1 MGGTQSQLHEQ
12 VAACQAE
19 LERLAERQREL
30 EQQLADSA
38 RLVAELDARLA
49 EREHTVKACM
59 ERCARAEQQASRLM
73 RLYVVL
79 HRLHE
84 ARGRQQVLDAIQEIV
99 NHVIGS
105 EELGLFRVDERT
117 GALALVASMG
127 IPPERYSAM
136 VPGQGPIGQVV
147 QSGQAW
153 FAPRPPHAG
162 QGEPAGVSACVP
174 LRLEGRVHGALAI
187 FGLLPHK
194 QELDEVDYELL
205 GLLEEHAARALL
217 LADMLSGQ
225 VRLERGG

>member
-1 MGGTQSQLHEQ
+1 MGGTDSQFEEQ
-12 VAACQAE
+12 LGALRAE
-19 LERLAERQREL
+19 LARLAERQQDL

-49 EREHTVKACM
+49 EREHTIRACM
-59 ERCARAEQQASRLM
+59 ERCARAEQQASRIM

-84 ARGRQQVLDAIQEIV
+84 ARGHQQVLDAIQEIV

-127 IPPERYSAM
+127 IPPERFSAIA
-136 VPGQGPIGQVV
+136 PGQGPIGQVV

-153 FAPRPPHAG
+153 FAPTPLQMG
-162 QGEPAGVSACVP
+162 QWELGGVSACVP

-187 FGLLPHK
+187 FGLLPQK
-194 QELDEVDYELL
+194 QALDEVDHELL
-205 GLLEEHAARALL
+205 GLLEDHAARALM
-217 LADMLSGQ
+217 LADMLNGHA
-225 VRLERGG
+225 RMARGA